1 MPYTA
6 GRETGKRG
14 RQRGPLVPRLVVVGL
29 RVVVVQHGDKE
40 RLPGD
45 PGLTELGMRQAWATG
60 RWLAGGDT
68 PVAIWSSPMRR
79 ACETTAPI
87 AEQLGVPPTTDPR
100 LRERMNW
107 DDPLAESIDDFLG
120 DWRSATADRTYVPRS
135 GDSSAE
141 AASRFLAALDDLAM
155 AHPTGT
161 AIVVAHGGVTTDMLR
176 TLLGDDELRARAPAL
191 IDDGVPSCA
200 ITTLHGTDDG
210 WTVASIAATHH
221 LQDESP
227 HLQP

>member
-1 MPYTA
+1 
-6 GRETGKRG
+6 
-14 RQRGPLVPRLVVVGL
+14 
-29 RVVVVQHGDKE
+29 
-40 RLPGD
+40 
-45 PGLTELGMRQAWATG
+45 MRQARATA
-60 RWLAGGDT
+60 RWLAARDT

-79 ACETTAPI
+79 ARETTAPI
-87 AEQLGVPPTTDPR
+87 AEELGVPPTTDPR

-107 DDPLAESIDDFLG
+107 DDPLAESIDDFLR
-120 DWRSATADRTYVPRS
+120 DWRSATADPTYVPWS
-135 GDSSAE
+135 GDSSTE
-141 AASRFLAALDDLAM
+141 AASRFLAALDDLAR

-161 AIVVAHGGVTTDMLR
+161 AIVVSHGGVTTDLLR

-200 ITTLHGTDDG
+200 ITTLHGTNDG

-221 LQDESP
+221 LQDETP